1 MKSFLIFAYYY
12 IILNYPEDNN
22 IEVSYGKLPYLNNT
36 EIFYQCNIKEGSSG
50 SPILLIN
57 NQKLIGVHNYN
68 SKKYKY
74 YKTKI
79 LIYLINEFSRIKN
92 TNFRLINKERYTNE
106 NYIIAEFDIKGDN
119 QNI

>member
-1 MKSFLIFAYYY
+1 MPIIILYCNYFKLNEKININNLSNIYSKESIY
-12 IILNYPEDNN
+12 ILNYPEDNN
-22 IEVSYGKLPYLNNT
+22 VEVSYGKLSYLNNT

-79 LIYLINEFSRIKN
+79 
-92 TNFRLINKERYTNE
+92 
-106 NYIIAEFDIKGDN
+106 
-119 QNI
+119 